1 MEIINLIFWFI
12 FCVTGAAYFVIEIL
26 NHFHKRKKNTID
38 EAIKRMSEDAIILI
52 KNGTITWD
60 ITNDKLKK
68 RAIFK
73 ITVEE
78 QDI

>member
-1 MEIINLIFWFI
+1 MEIVNLIFWFI
-12 FCVTGAAYFVIEIL
+12 FCVTGAIYFVIEIL
-26 NHFHKRKKNTID
+26 NHFHKRKKDTID
-38 EAIKRMSEDAIILI
+38 RAIKRMSEDTLTLM

>member
-12 FCVTGAAYFVIEIL
+12 FCATGAVYFA
-26 NHFHKRKKNTID
+26 KRKKNSID
-38 EAIKRMSEDAIILI
+38 GAIKRMSEDALILA

-68 RAIFK
+68 RVIFK
-73 ITVEE
+73 ITIEE
-78 QDI
+78 QDV